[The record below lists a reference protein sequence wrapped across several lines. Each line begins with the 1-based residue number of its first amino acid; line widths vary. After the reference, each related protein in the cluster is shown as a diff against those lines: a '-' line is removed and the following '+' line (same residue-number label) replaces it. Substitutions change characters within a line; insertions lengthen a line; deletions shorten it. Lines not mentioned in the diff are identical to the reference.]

1 MKQMSSILKLW
12 KEMYLAKLILI
23 LKYPSGLQ
31 INLIIPRRTIK
42 LESMTSL
49 SLSPKESARAAE
61 SPLLQVNIL
70 TTLHMRRNH
79 VILTCNV
86 FDMQVNSLTHTLIP
100 HHAK

>member
-1 MKQMSSILKLW
+1 MKQMSSILKLR

-42 LESMTSL
+42 LESKTL
-49 SLSPKESARAAE
+49 LLSPKESARAAE